1 MKPIMRLILKSF
13 RKFTFFVFVFI
24 SCSNT
29 DDNNNANS
37 ELVCGEEILNY
48 SGTICCVTGSELAN
62 PGENLTY
69 QYNSN
74 IISSVFTWEI
84 VSGSIT
90 IISGQNTSVVT
101 LEFGNDFT
109 TGVVLGR
116 AVGDEICTESITINK
131 R

>member
-1 MKPIMRLILKSF
+1 MRLILKSF
-13 RKFTFFVFVFI
+13 RKFTFFAFVFI

>member
-1 MKPIMRLILKSF
+1 MRLILKSF